1 MAIKLAAFFFFVIA
15 WGGVGLSSCT
25 AQQSNMEPPRPESLQ
40 FGLELL
46 RDQPEQRFT
55 LVEYTKLPPAIRS
68 QADNYLA
75 FFLTPEA
82 QPSKD
87 PAFATRMFSTTDESE
102 DDLVDYRW
110 TFNGLSLRAVQS
122 LNAVKL
128 DIPLGAQSDV
138 QKVKDLVD
146 SVARLKGTDVDGK
159 EYEVKLQWPN
169 KLSDGVRFSSNP
181 NSNIRSL
188 LRWQDRLD
196 AFVEKGRLSILI
208 YKKIPQLAGYQDGS
222 QWFEKYPVKQV
233 LE

>member
-1 MAIKLAAFFFFVIA
+1 MGITLAALIVLMIA
-15 WGGVGLSSCT
+15 GGGLGLSACE
-25 AQQSNMEPPRPESLQ
+25 AQQNQMEPPRPESLQ
-40 FGLELL
+40 YGLELL
-46 RDQPEQRFT
+46 RDQPDNRFIP
-55 LVEYTKLPPAIRS
+55 VEYAKLPPAIRS

-75 FFLTPEA
+75 FYLTPEA
-82 QPSKD
+82 QPAKD
-87 PAFATRMFSTTDESE
+87 PKFTTRMFSTTDESE
-102 DDLVDYRW
+102 DDLIEYRW

-122 LNAVKL
+122 LNALKL

-138 QKVKDLVD
+138 QKAKDLVD
-146 SVARLKGTDVDGK
+146 SLIKLKGTDLDGK

-196 AFVEKGRLSILI
+196 AFVEGGRLSILI

-233 LE
+233 LD